1 MDTAIPASEIEARI
15 RDEAERKIAAVHTLK
30 EIHNEIV
37 EEREAFLTH
46 DSERRRR
53 LGDAIAQAKKAGFSD
68 NEVKDWRVD
77 PIGSNKSKQGSR
89 RGVSRK
95 RAGDRGSQTEV
106 VGSSAA
112 NTETSEDADTGQ
124 PIGANL

>member
-1 MDTAIPASEIEARI
+1 MDTAIPASEIETRI

-37 EEREAFLTH
+37 EEREAFLTQ
-46 DSERRRR
+46 DSERRGR

-77 PIGSNKSKQGSR
+77 PIGSNKSKPRSR
-89 RGVSRK
+89 RGASTK
-95 RAGDRGSQTEV
+95 RAGDRDGQTEAV
-106 VGSSAA
+106 DSSAA
-112 NTETSEDADTGQ
+112 STGTSEDADIAQ
-124 PIGANL
+124 SIGANL